1 MSYAELAARRPRA
14 GGEYVY
20 LRDTFGRLAAF
31 LSGWTSFVA
40 GFAGAIAASAV
51 VLTLYLGRF
60 IPGADNST
68 PFLALPVV
76 PGVITIS
83 LSPQSVVALTAVW
96 GLAWVHH
103 RGVGHGRLVGNI
115 LAVLK
120 VGALATF
127 VALGF
132 SAGGAGSQHLIAGRP
147 VAMTGWLLALIPVMF
162 TYAGWN
168 AAGYVAEEIRDPGR
182 NVPRAFALGTAAVV
196 ALYVLLNLIYLFV
209 FSIDELGKVQG
220 SVLDVVAERLLGA
233 TAGDIMGIVSIISL
247 LASISAMTFAGPRVY
262 FAMARDGL
270 FFPAAARVHERYR
283 TPSTSIAAQSAW
295 ASLLIVTATADALV
309 TYTGFA
315 ITLFAGLAVL
325 SLFVLR
331 AREPQDDRPF
341 RAWFYPVAPALYVL
355 ASAAILVNGL
365 IRDPVPTGAG
375 VLIILAGVPLY
386 FFFAGRSRIPGDN
399 QRRP

>member
-1 MSYAELAARRPRA
+1 
-14 GGEYVY
+14 
-20 LRDTFGRLAAF
+20 
-31 LSGWTSFVA
+31 
-40 GFAGAIAASAV
+40 
-51 VLTLYLGRF
+51 
-60 IPGADNST
+60 
-68 PFLALPVV
+68 
-76 PGVITIS
+76 
-83 LSPQSVVALTAVW
+83 
-96 GLAWVHH
+96 
-103 RGVGHGRLVGNI
+103 
-115 LAVLK
+115 
-120 VGALATF
+120 
-127 VALGF
+127 
-132 SAGGAGSQHLIAGRP
+132 
-147 VAMTGWLLALIPVMF
+147 MTGWLLALIPVMF

-295 ASLLIVTATADALV
+295 TSLLIVTATADALV

-386 FFFAGRSRIPGDN
+386 FFFAGRSRIPGDD